1 MKSRRI
7 LLAVAAAI
15 ACASFAV
22 SAAYAQTDQ
31 GPTLSQTVR
40 RGHVSCGVVEAPGFA
55 ERDSGG
61 DWRGF
66 DVEFCRAVASAIFD
80 DPAKVRFMNLTPKD
94 RINTL
99 QAGWI
104 DILASAPSWTQSRDG
119 GQQLIYAGVAFHD
132 GQAFLVRRQRGFTS
146 AQDLSGVSVCAQMG
160 TSFELELA
168 DFFDARK
175 AVYEAKLFATF
186 EEAVESYANNQC
198 DALTADTSALY
209 AERSKLASPSEH
221 AVLPDMLSKA
231 PRGPLTR
238 QGDDQWLN
246 IVRWT
251 LFAMLDAEELSISMS
266 NVDEALKSKNPH
278 VRRMLGVD
286 GDAGADLGLPRDW
299 AYRVVKHVGN
309 YADMFER
316 NLGQASPLAM
326 DRRLNSLWKR
336 GGLMYAPPVR

>member
-22 SAAYAQTDQ
+22 SAASAQTDQ

-40 RGHVSCGVVEAPGFA
+40 RGHVSCGVVESPGFA

-66 DVEFCRAVASAIFD
+66 DVDFCRAVASAIFD

-132 GQAFLVRRQRGFTS
+132 GQAFLVRRQRGFAS
-146 AQDLSGVSVCAQMG
+146 AQDLSGVSVCVQMG
-160 TSFELELA
+160 TSYELELT

-175 AVYEAKLFATF
+175 AVYEAKPFATF
-186 EEAVESYANNQC
+186 EEAVESYANHQC
-198 DALTADTSALY
+198 DALTGDASSLY
-209 AERSKLASPSEH
+209 AERAKLASPSEH

-286 GDAGADLGLPRDW
+286 GDPGADLGLPRDW

-309 YADMFER
+309 YADMFEQ

-326 DRRLNSLWKR
+326 DRRLNSLWNK